1 MYEKEFPSEPTDTTA
16 GDPCI
21 LVDGYF
27 FIWTS
32 TMFMF
37 AGARGRRSKMKKE
50 ETKDRGR
57 PKMKIKAKNL
67 EDGKGTN
74 LMKISH

>member
-1 MYEKEFPSEPTDTTA
+1 MYEKEFPREPTDTMA

-37 AGARGRRSKMKKE
+37 AGTRGRRSRMKKE
-50 ETKDRGR
+50 EDQRLWKTEDEGK
-57 PKMKIKAKNL
+57 KK
-67 EDGKGTN
+67 EDGNGTN
-74 LMKISH
+74 SKES